1 MSLQSVQ
8 QECFDAANDE
18 YLQEA
23 RDDLALFEV
32 LLGNLRTGGSAA
44 EEALPRMV
52 GEVRKLLGLCTG
64 MGLPLLDLLLRRLD
78 NYLTDLDDP
87 NPRQVDDLDV
97 FVDIMRGLLENEV
110 DDNVDEAEFVRSL
123 PVRRRKAPS
132 TPSSLPY
139 APARTSSCPL
149 RCWTTSPASIS
160 QPPWRSC
167 RRPRVFR
174 SSWSPAMSR
183 GIPRLP
189 AFRSRRPSC
198 ARAVSSATTWPWRW
212 SVSGLSECGYA
223 ARMGQVASLRRAD
236 DDLLCHRGSPA
247 SRRPSKR
254 WSRSR
259 VSR

>member
-52 GEVRKLLGLCTG
+52 GEVRKLIGLCTG

-123 PVRRRKAPS
+123 PVRRPVELEDLEHLNIEILLVD
-132 TPSSLPY
+132 PN
-139 APARTSSCPL
+139 RTSARIIARDLQNCGYRVAMAQSSFDAIEL
-149 RCWTTSPASIS
+149 AVRT
-160 QPPWRSC
+160 
-167 RRPRVFR
+167 RPDIV
-174 SSWSPAMSR
+174 
-183 GIPRLP
+183 
-189 AFRSRRPSC
+189 
-198 ARAVSSATTWPWRW
+198 
-212 SVSGLSECGYA
+212 LSEP
-223 ARMGQVASLRRAD
+223 LP
-236 DDLLCHRGSPA
+236 RGLQG
-247 SRRPSKR
+247 
-254 WSRSR
+254 
-259 VSR
+259 

>member
-123 PVRRRKAPS
+123 PVRRPVELEDLEHLNIEILLVD
-132 TPSSLPY
+132 PN
-139 APARTSSCPL
+139 RTS
-149 RCWTTSPASIS
+149 
-160 QPPWRSC
+160 
-167 RRPRVFR
+167 
-174 SSWSPAMSR
+174 
-183 GIPRLP
+183 
-189 AFRSRRPSC
+189 
-198 ARAVSSATTWPWRW
+198 ARIIARD
-212 SVSGLSECGYA
+212 LQNCGYRVAMAQSSFDAIELAVRTRPDIVLSSSVLDDIAGVDLA
-223 ARMGQVASLRRAD
+223 AALAVLPKTKSVPFVLVTSYEPGHPSLAGLPESAAVVRKSSQFG
-236 DDLLCHRGSPA
+236 DDLAVALERFGII
-247 SRRPSKR
+247 
-254 WSRSR
+254 
-259 VSR
+259 